1 MYPHDLFTDN
11 KQSEKNVFDWYS
23 HNHQEKAF
31 IVWGED
37 KQLMYMSKS
46 FAELFLEKSKDLL
59 NQKWTT
65 LFNKET
71 QKKISEHYATHPTNQ
86 LMLSSIHIGMDK
98 TKTIICDIVIDRIR
112 ICENTFYICQIENKT
127 YVKELEEIIVDSQKS
142 LLSAQLAAGLVH
154 EIRNPL
160 TSIKGF
166 IQLIQA
172 GIEQKEDFYQVIIS
186 EIEHLEKITTEL
198 LQIAKPF
205 KGDMKEEYIHEL
217 IQDISLVMNI
227 QSNFDHIHLDII
239 CDDNLLVTCN
249 GPQIKQ
255 IFVNLLLN
263 AMEAMEDGG
272 LISLN
277 AYERDGFA
285 VIDII
290 DEGEGVNKDI
300 IKELDQ
306 PFFTTKEKGTGLG
319 LAITK
324 HLLDL
329 HEAKLHVKRN
339 ETKGSTF
346 TVILPLTNNQL

>member
-11 KQSEKNVFDWYS
+11 KQNEKSIFDWYS

-37 KQLMYMSKS
+37 KQLLYMSKR
-46 FAELFLEKSKDLL
+46 FADLLMEQSKDLL

-65 LFNKET
+65 LFNKNVQ
-71 QKKISEHYATHPTNQ
+71 QKIREHYAQTTNQ
-86 LMLSSIHIGMDK
+86 LMLSSIHIRIDK
-98 TKTIICDIVIDRIR
+98 TNPIVSDIVIDRIR
-112 ICENTFYICQIENKT
+112 MFENTFYICQLENKT
-127 YVKELEEIIVDSQKS
+127 YIKELEDIIIDSQKS
-142 LLSAQLAAGLVH
+142 ILSAQLAAGLVH

-205 KGDMKEEYIHEL
+205 KGDMKQEYMHDL

-227 QSNFDHIHLDII
+227 QSNFDHITLDIR
-239 CDDNLLVTCN
+239 CADDLLVTCN

-255 IFVNLLLN
+255 ILVNLLLN

-290 DEGEGVNKDI
+290 DEGEGINQDI

-319 LAITK
+319 LAISK

-329 HEAKLHVKRN
+329 HEAKLQVKRN

-346 TVILPLTNNQL
+346 TVILPITNNQS